1 MLNLFSRSILI
12 ATILGFGAAGAQ
24 TPAKPAGL
32 DLQVQL
38 TSPVKAKKVKV
49 GDTVS
54 AITITPISLA
64 QVVVPAGS
72 KVTGHVRQVEADASD
87 AHTSL
92 IALSF
97 DEVAVKNGQKVPLN
111 SFVRAALMPTAQGL
125 TAQEAQ
131 QATNTPVL
139 SPNRGAINGGM
150 GGYLGTGSSGGMMT
164 GTPTANGDPA
174 RTASTQTQ
182 QQEPP
187 KPTAARTGQVIGLR
201 GVELQVTN
209 PDHLSVFK
217 SDHKNLELD
226 EGLQLMLVVMQ

>member
-32 DLQVQL
+32 DLQVPL

-72 KVTGHVRQVEADASD
+72 KVTGHVRQVEADAIG
-87 AHTSL
+87 AHTSW

-111 SFVRAALMPTAQGL
+111 SF
-125 TAQEAQ
+125 
-131 QATNTPVL
+131 
-139 SPNRGAINGGM
+139 
-150 GGYLGTGSSGGMMT
+150 
-164 GTPTANGDPA
+164 
-174 RTASTQTQ
+174 
-182 QQEPP
+182 
-187 KPTAARTGQVIGLR
+187 
-201 GVELQVTN
+201 
-209 PDHLSVFK
+209 
-217 SDHKNLELD
+217 
-226 EGLQLMLVVMQ
+226 